1 MMSLFKK
8 MFDYDEKE
16 LRRFTKMA
24 DQIIELEEEY
34 SKLSDKDLKNKTEDF
49 KKRLEEGETFD
60 DIIIEA
66 FATAR
71 EACYRVINEKPFKVQ
86 LIGGLALH
94 YGNISE
100 MKTGEGKTLTSVMPA
115 YLNALGGE
123 GVHIVTVNEYLAERD
138 SKWMGQIHEFLGL
151 SVGLNLRDMT
161 PDEKRA
167 EYDKDILY
175 STNNQILFHY

>member
-1 MMSLFKK
+1 MALLKK
-8 MFDYDEKE
+8 LFDYDEKE

-24 DQIIELEEEY
+24 DKIIELEDEY
-34 SKLSDKDLKNKTEDF
+34 SKLSDDKLKKKTEEF

-71 EACYRVINEKPFKVQ
+71 EACYRVIGEKPFKVQ

-94 YGNISE
+94 YGNIAE

-115 YLNALGGE
+115 YLNALE
-123 GVHIVTVNEYLAERD
+123 GKSQSRRDDLESLHWIRLHVIFSVSCSGNILLNVT
-138 SKWMGQIHEFLGL
+138 
-151 SVGLNLRDMT
+151 LNGW
-161 PDEKRA
+161 
-167 EYDKDILY
+167 DKFM
-175 STNNQILFHY
+175 NF